1 MNTNTS
7 VKTRGGM
14 YHVLSQLNLK
24 GIIDE
29 NYLDNLKRDYNYG
42 RIVGF
47 GHLAEY
53 LAANGTIIHGGNNYH
68 QIINY
73 GRKFGE
79 N

>member
-1 MNTNTS
+1 
-7 VKTRGGM
+7 M
-14 YHVLSQLNLK
+14 YHVLSQLTIK
-24 GIIDE
+24 GIIDQDFQ
-29 NYLDNLKRDYNYG
+29 DNLKRDYNYG
-42 RIVGF
+42 RITGF

-53 LAANGTIIHGGNNYH
+53 LAAIGTITHSGVNYH

>member
-1 MNTNTS
+1 VKDTNI
-7 VKTRGGM
+7 KIRGGM
-14 YHVLSQLNLK
+14 YHVLSQLTIK

-29 NYLDNLKRDYNYG
+29 DFQENLKRDYNYG
-42 RIVGF
+42 RIIGF

-53 LAANGTIIHGGNNYH
+53 LAANGTITHRGHNYH

-79 N
+79 NN

>member
-1 MNTNTS
+1 MKETNI
-7 VKTRGGM
+7 KIRGGM
-14 YHVLSQLNLK
+14 YHVLSQLTIK
-24 GIIDE
+24 GIIDQ
-29 NYLDNLKRDYNYG
+29 NFQDNLKRDYNYG
-42 RIVGF
+42 RITGF

-53 LAANGTIIHGGNNYH
+53 LAAFGTITHNGHNYH